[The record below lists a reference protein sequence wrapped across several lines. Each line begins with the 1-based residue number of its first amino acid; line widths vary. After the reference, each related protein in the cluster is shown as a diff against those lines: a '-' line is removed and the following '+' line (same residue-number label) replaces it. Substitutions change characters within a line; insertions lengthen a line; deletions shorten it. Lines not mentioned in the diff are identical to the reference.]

1 MLINK
6 GYEAFNICHKY
17 PQVKQIENKL
27 TFKGAIFYICYINI
41 QAKDALFA
49 IDIREREKG

>member
-27 TFKGAIFYICYINI
+27 TFKGAIFHICYINI

-49 IDIREREKG
+49 IDIRERKKG